1 MLIKASFNITIIH
14 LSAKRN
20 LQFYHS
26 NTQQLKPT
34 NFLSEQKQ
42 IIYYLGYVTDS
53 LTLPYSLQSSIILF
67 FLLLIIV
74 GSYNEL
80 HNNRKMEEIETNGIL
95 AFVSIYFTFA
105 VNTKQYWTLWLKRDY
120 LCCIIYSRSF
130 LTLLKLSFWIFFA
143 SLLCSKF
150 SLPAKVEQPNLR
162 TTNPLFQ
169 HKALKMLVMKWSWL
183 VKIFYITLQNN
194 QNKMMVW
201 FRFWQIS
208 YKSCNKHFPHLLL
221 SKSLI
226 QPFSSIK
233 FPIPQLFQSKFRT
246 NNH

>member
-105 VNTKQYWTLWLKRDY
+105 VNTKQY
-120 LCCIIYSRSF
+120 
-130 LTLLKLSFWIFFA
+130 
-143 SLLCSKF
+143 
-150 SLPAKVEQPNLR
+150 
-162 TTNPLFQ
+162 
-169 HKALKMLVMKWSWL
+169 
-183 VKIFYITLQNN
+183 
-194 QNKMMVW
+194 
-201 FRFWQIS
+201 
-208 YKSCNKHFPHLLL
+208 
-221 SKSLI
+221 
-226 QPFSSIK
+226 
-233 FPIPQLFQSKFRT
+233 
-246 NNH
+246 